1 MTGRHGSVL
10 RPARPAA
17 ALVVAALLLGTVA
30 PAASATP
37 AAAPAPQVDQA
48 PLVLERPDA
57 VTAQIAAKAQGSKV
71 EVTGER
77 TESRRVWANPDG
89 SFTAEVYSGPNWVQG
104 ADGTWDEIDTTL
116 IRDASGDVVPK
127 AAAVDVTLAGDPS
140 AAPSGTA
147 INVVAE
153 VAVPRSSLDDFA
165 DAQTDPTAT
174 VPVTDDAGAKPASV
188 SVGTDGALPAPVVS
202 GNEATYAGA
211 ADGRDLRV
219 RVLPSGVQT
228 FVDIDERPAQ
238 IPAEGV
244 VVSLPLAAKG
254 VTVAESPDGGIVL
267 KDAKTGEVVSRAPA
281 ARVWDAN
288 IDPVSGESSHG
299 FVADTLLRKTSTG
312 YDLSV
317 VIPADY
323 FDTPDLRYPITV
335 DPSYTFTTVSKDTYV
350 EKGYDNTAFGSEPD
364 LKVGTYDAGTH
375 VARSYLMFTLGTAT
389 SFVDTAN
396 DRTVVDSAKLKLWLY
411 HSASCTSATMNIR
424 YLTESFSET
433 TSTWNNKPTQS
444 AAVHSPSDA
453 KRNDSSGSCAQG
465 WLDTTSGTE
474 VKDIVQEWV
483 GKDATDPANY
493 GFALTASETASSGW
507 KRFYSSEYS
516 TSSRRPSMTVTY
528 HHKPTTPAAVTL
540 AGRNSAG
547 WVRSATPSLSATVAD
562 LDGGTVAGAFYVSTS
577 STFTSTTWSG
587 STSVASGTTAT
598 KTSGTLAQGTQYYAR
613 ARASQAYSTS
623 TEYSGYTA
631 GVAFKVDSIA
641 PTLTISC
648 TGTTENEFIPNPP
661 TANVPCTA
669 TATDATSGVA
679 SFSNVTLDGQPT
691 GVLNLSGTGA
701 SRTFNLQ
708 QSAVGTGWHVVS
720 ATVTDNAGNTTT
732 KTYSFGIGT
741 SQMTLPADEQTTSS
755 GTVVLEVSA
764 GGGVSTHVQYSTD
777 GSTWTTIPAAQLT
790 TLAGA
795 GVTTPLPLTG
805 TGLLKSA
812 QVRWDMTF
820 AFGDDAVVSIRPCVV
835 PTVGQPCL
843 PPTTGQPRTVTLDRS
858 GAGAASTTVGP
869 ISVAL
874 TTGAASLDTMDAA
887 VGGAS
892 IGRSYSSFSPNTDGA
907 FGKGWTTAL
916 GSPAGTNWS
925 HLADTGSGLLLYAS
939 TGGDPISFAPITA
952 ASGCDASYGPV
963 DDATGLDICEVVA
976 AGATMFTL
984 HEIDGPETSF
994 TIQSGSTYILAS
1006 VYDPDTEQLTEFNS
1020 DGTGTTRIIPPLPP
1034 GIVCP
1039 SSDTASWQPGCSDLL
1054 VTYDSSRVSTI
1065 TWRGYEQP
1073 LDGSTPVLH
1082 SYDVACY
1089 RYDNGRLT
1097 QVWDPRDNT
1106 GGYAAC
1112 GAATSAPP
1120 SGALATGYGYD
1131 PGSGRLT
1138 SVTPP
1143 GLQPWTITYNGTSG
1157 KATAISRTHTPGF
1170 NGGATETTTIQYDA
1184 PIGAATSGDDT
1195 HPDLTAAAV
1204 AAWWPVDPA
1213 VVPVTAPVYATAVY
1227 PPGAST
1233 SDLRNAA
1240 VTAMDEYGRAI
1251 MTAGFSGTGQAGW
1264 KVATQVLDPLTGAVR
1279 ATLTPGNRDAA
1290 LNPASPLRT
1299 DVGLTGTTAE
1309 AARMLATTTVYAN
1322 LVNDNGDGATDSDD
1336 IADVTD
1342 TYGPLHLGDVAGAQ
1356 VAVRA
1361 HTHTTYG
1368 DVATGTVPSD
1378 AADRASAAPVHAA
1391 LAVTEAGWD
1400 PSTGSDIASTVQ
1412 STRYAYAYTAAGT
1425 ETTAGWTFTTPI
1437 QTTIVMPG
1445 SSDIVHRV
1453 VLDPDTGQ
1461 ALQQRQPSAMNDSIQ
1476 YVNGVAQA
1484 TDPGTRLSRTW
1495 GVGDYNA
1502 ANCTATVWY
1511 GLPCDARPASGNL
1524 PAATQTFYDLFL
1536 RPIKQTDTGTGGTTR
1551 TTLTAYGNS
1560 GISSRPAS
1568 VQTTG
1573 GASGDTPIPD
1583 KTISYQ
1589 TATGLPSGTTSGSG
1603 GSAITT
1609 STSYDDFG
1617 RPLTATDGT
1626 GGQTAVTYE
1635 STTGRLATVTR
1646 TQGGTTV
1653 GTTTYAYNGGT
1664 ERRGL
1669 STGAAHS
1676 TLGTITAV
1684 YDADGQPISQTIPM
1698 VSGTLTQ
1705 AWTRSSAGRATE
1717 LDWTRSGATDPWIT
1731 NTVTV
1736 DAHGRVAT
1744 DTSTLYAVGGRVR
1757 GYSYDA
1763 AGRLTGVTDTR
1774 EAACTTRTYGFDVN
1788 GNRTAS
1794 VSYAPAADGSCQT
1807 STATSTT
1814 SGSFAAA
1821 DQPTGGTLAYDAFGR
1836 TTTLPAAQTAAAS
1849 GSDVSLSYF
1858 VNDLVRS
1865 TTATPAGGSSLTSTW
1880 SLDASDRLACR
1891 RDKPTATTDASACGS
1906 TSTAGV
1912 VDTVNHYDGGSDS
1925 PAWTVTRTGGTTP
1938 TTTTAWYVPGLVGGL
1953 AATVTGSTATV
1964 ALSDL
1969 HGDIPITTTTTQTA
1983 APDGA
1988 ISDTDEYGVVRDG
2001 SGAATTGPRY
2011 GWLGTAQRDATATAG
2026 LTLMGVRLYNPAT
2039 GRFLSTDPVYGGNT
2053 TTYGYPTD
2061 PINQRDLDGRF
2072 CFFGWL
2078 GNTCTSYATD
2088 SFGRA
2093 IPVRWDIRQKLL
2105 IKHNI
2110 NWSTAKYL
2118 IARLPQVSV
2127 TGTVH
2132 VFRGIVREL
2141 RCSWW
2146 SACQPTG
2153 RYVEVKMVV
2162 DFRVSDGRTF
2172 GLVTLHC
2179 VPTTRCPDWI
2189 NSNLKL

>member
-1 MTGRHGSVL
+1 MPPT
-10 RPARPAA
+10 RPAA
-17 ALVVAALLLGTVA
+17 ALVAAALLLGTVA

-37 AAAPAPQVDQA
+37 AAAPAPVADQA

-71 EVTGER
+71 EVSGER

-116 IRDASGDVVPK
+116 TRDASGDVVPK
-127 AAAVDVTLAGDPS
+127 AAAVDITLAGDPS
-140 AAPSGTA
+140 AAPSGTG

-165 DAQTDPTAT
+165 DAQTDPAAT
-174 VPVTDDAGAKPASV
+174 VPITDDAGAKPASV
-188 SVGTDGALPAPVVS
+188 SIVTDGTLPAPVVS

-244 VVSLPLAAKG
+244 IVSLPLAAKG

-267 KDAKTGEVVSRAPA
+267 KDAKTGDVVSRAPA
-281 ARVWDAN
+281 ARVWDAD

-299 FVADTLLRKTSTG
+299 FVADTQLRKTTTG

-317 VIPADY
+317 VIPAAY

-375 VARSYLMFTLGTAT
+375 VARSYLMFTLGTAP
-389 SFVDTAN
+389 SFVDTGY

-444 AAVHSPSDA
+444 SAVHSPSDA
-453 KRNDSSGSCAQG
+453 KRNDSSGSCAEG

-528 HHKPTTPAAVTL
+528 HHKPITPAAVTL

-562 LDGGTVAGAFYVSTS
+562 LDGGTVAGLFYVSTS
-577 STFTSTTWSG
+577 STFSSTTWSG

-598 KTSGTLAQGTQYYAR
+598 KASGTLAQGTQFYAR
-613 ARASQAYSTS
+613 ARAGQAYSTT

-631 GVAFKVDSIA
+631 GVAFKVDSVA
-641 PTLTISC
+641 PAVTISC
-648 TGTTENEFIPNPP
+648 TGITEGQFVPTPP
-661 TANVPCTA
+661 TGNVPCTVSG
-669 TATDATSGVA
+669 TDATSLVA
-679 SFSNVTLDGQPT
+679 SFTGVTLDGLASNVGAIT
-691 GVLNLSGTGA
+691 GSGT
-701 SRTFNLQ
+701 SRNVTLN

-720 ATVTDNAGNTTT
+720 ATVADNAGNTTT
-732 KTYSFGIGT
+732 KTFSFGIGT
-741 SQMTLPADEQTTSS
+741 SQMSLPVDEQTTSS
-755 GTVVLEVSA
+755 GTAVLEVTA
-764 GGGVSTHVQYSTD
+764 ATGVSSHVQYSTD
-777 GSTWTTIPAAQLT
+777 GTSWTTIPASQLT

-795 GVTTPLPLTG
+795 AVTTPLPLTG
-805 TGLLKSA
+805 TGVLKSA
-812 QVRWDMTF
+812 QVRWNMAA
-820 AFGDDAVVSIRPCVV
+820 AFSSDTVVSIRPCVV
-835 PTVGQPCL
+835 PA
-843 PPTTGQPRTVTLDRS
+843 TGQACVPPSTGAPKTLTLDRS
-858 GAGAASTTVGP
+858 GAGAASTSVGP

-874 TTGAASLDTMDAA
+874 TTGAASLGASDAS

-892 IGRSYSSFSPNTDGA
+892 VGRSYNSFTSNVDGP

-916 GSPAGTNWS
+916 GSAAGTDWS
-925 HLADTGSGLLLYAS
+925 HLVDTGSGLLLYAS
-939 TGGDPISFAPITA
+939 TGGDPISFATTTT
-952 ASGCDASYGPV
+952 ASGCVASYLPV
-963 DDATGLDICEVVA
+963 DDATGLEVCERLVS
-976 AGATMFTL
+976 GATVFTL
-984 HEIDGPETSF
+984 TETGGTVIDFALQTGA
-994 TIQSGSTYILAS
+994 TYI
-1006 VYDPDTEQLTEFNS
+1006 VNVVTDPFTGEVTDFDA
-1020 DGTGTTRIIPPLPP
+1020 DGNGITRVLPPLPP
-1034 GIVCP
+1034 GITCP
-1039 SSDTASWQPGCSDLL
+1039 ASTSSWEAGCSDL
-1054 VTYDSSRVSTI
+1054 VVSYASSRVSTI

-1073 LDGSTPVLH
+1073 LDGTASVLR

-1089 RYDNGRLT
+1089 RYDANGRLI

-1106 GGYAAC
+1106 AGYAAC
-1112 GAATSAPP
+1112 GTGAAP
-1120 SGALATGYGYD
+1120 SGALVTGYGYD
-1131 PGSGRLT
+1131 TASGRLT

-1143 GLQPWTITYNGTSG
+1143 GLQPWTITYNATSG
-1157 KATAISRTHTPGF
+1157 KTTAISRTHTSGF

-1184 PIGAATSGDDT
+1184 PIGFATSGDDT
-1195 HPDLTAAAV
+1195 HPDLTATAV

-1240 VTAMDEYGRAI
+1240 VTAMDEFGRAV
-1251 MTAGFSGTGQAGW
+1251 MTAAFSGTGQGGW
-1264 KVATQVLDPLTGAVR
+1264 KVSTQVLDPTTGAVR

-1309 AARMLATTTVYAN
+1309 AARILATTTIYTN
-1322 LVNDNGDGATDSDD
+1322 LVDDDGDTVIDTDD
-1336 IADVTD
+1336 IADATD
-1342 TYGPLHLGDVAGAQ
+1342 TYGPLHVADVAGAPT
-1356 VAVRA
+1356 AVR
-1361 HTHTTYG
+1361 THTRTSYG
-1368 DVATGTVPSD
+1368 DVPGGTVPTT
-1378 AADRASAAPVHAA
+1378 AGDRASKAPVHAA
-1391 LAVTEAGWD
+1391 LQVTEAAWD
-1400 PSTGSDIASTVQ
+1400 PSTGADIASTVQ
-1412 STRYAYAYTAAGT
+1412 TTKYAYAYTVGGT
-1425 ETTAGWTFTTPI
+1425 ETQAGWTLSTPVQVTVVI
-1437 QTTIVMPG
+1437 PSGT
-1445 SSDIVHRV
+1445 DIVTRTL
-1453 VLDPDTGQ
+1453 LDPDTGQ
-1461 ALQQRQPSAMNDSIQ
+1461 VLQTRQPSAKDDSIA
-1476 YVNGVAQA
+1476 YDANGAPLA
-1484 TDPGTRLSRTW
+1484 SDAGTRLTRTW
-1495 GVGDYNA
+1495 AKGNYSA

-1511 GLPCDARPASGNL
+1511 GLPCDAKPASGSV
-1524 PAATQTFYDLFL
+1524 PAATQTFYDLFG
-1536 RPIKQTDTGTGGTTR
+1536 RPVKQVDTGASSITR
-1551 TTLTAYGNS
+1551 TSLTAYANG
-1560 GISSRPAS
+1560 GLSSRATS
-1568 VQTTG
+1568 VAMTG
-1573 GASGDTPIPD
+1573 GAAGDTAVPD
-1583 KTISYQ
+1583 KAIEYS
-1589 TATGLPSGTTSGSG
+1589 TATGFPTGVTAGSG
-1603 GSAITT
+1603 GTAIST

-1617 RPLTATDGT
+1617 RPLTASDGT
-1626 GGQTAVTYE
+1626 GGQTTVSYE
-1635 STTGRLATVTR
+1635 NTTGRVSTVARAQNSTA
-1646 TQGGTTV
+1646 V
-1653 GTTTYAYNGGT
+1653 GTTTYTYNGGT

-1669 STGAAHS
+1669 PTGANHT
-1676 TLGTITAV
+1676 TLGTITAI
-1684 YDADGQPISQTIPM
+1684 YDADGQPTAQTIPM
-1698 VSGTLTQ
+1698 VTGTLTQ
-1705 AWTRSSAGRATE
+1705 AWTRSSVGRATE
-1717 LDWTRSGATDPWIT
+1717 LDWTRSGATDPWIM
-1731 NTVTV
+1731 NKVTV
-1736 DAHGRVAT
+1736 DAHGRVTT

-1757 GYSYDA
+1757 GYTYDA
-1763 AGRLTGVTDTR
+1763 AGRLTGVSDTR

-1788 GNRTAS
+1788 GNRT
-1794 VSYAPAADGSCQT
+1794 VSADYAPAADGSCQAT
-1807 STATSTT
+1807 TATSTA
-1814 SGSFAAA
+1814 SGSFTAA
-1821 DQPTGGTLAYDAFGR
+1821 DQPMGGTLAYDAFGR

-1849 GSDVSLSYF
+1849 GSDVTLTYF
-1858 VNDLVRS
+1858 VNDLVHS
-1865 TTATPAGGSSLTSTW
+1865 TTQTPTGGSSQISTW
-1880 SLDASDRLACR
+1880 SLDDSDRLACR
-1891 RDKPTATTDASACGS
+1891 RDKPTATTDTSACGA

-1912 VDTVNHYDGGSDS
+1912 VDTINHYDGANDS

-1938 TTTTAWYVPGLVGGL
+1938 TTTTAWYVPAFAGGL
-1953 AATVTGSTATV
+1953 AATVTGSTTTI

-1988 ISDTDEYGVVRDG
+1988 IVDTDEYGVVRDTTG
-2001 SGAATTGPRY
+2001 TATTGPRY
-2011 GWLGTAQRDATATAG
+2011 AWLGTAQRDANAAAG
-2026 LTLMGVRLYNPAT
+2026 LTLMGVRLYNTVT

-2053 TTYGYPTD
+2053 TSYGYPTD

-2132 VFRGIVREL
+2132 VFRGTVREL